1 MKPIYKTF
9 SLVAAI
15 AVLSISLFSFNS
27 DVKKSTAASY
37 TITLLSIED
46 GGTNDTWTW
55 SVSNPNPGNGDNGT
69 LQDISHWSLPLCP
82 NAEAAIVSAAY
93 STNGVTWISVSPTM
107 DRDPS
112 IRTCTTNDVLKFDF
126 GTSGTAPTYYRITFN
141 KYFAVDPMAVSYI
154 KTGGGLKGCNLY
166 MYSGIGCTEIPTGPR
181 ND

>member
-1 MKPIYKTF
+1 MKQFSKTF
-9 SLVAAI
+9 SLFVAI
-15 AVLSISLFSFNS
+15 AVLSISFFSFS
-27 DVKKSTAASY
+27 SEVKTPTAASY
-37 TITLLSIED
+37 IINLLSIED

-55 SVSNPNPGNGDNGT
+55 SVTNPCPGNGSDGT

-93 STNGVTWISVSPTM
+93 STDGVNWISVAPTM

-141 KYFAVDPMAVSYI
+141 RYFAVDPMAVSYI

-166 MYSGIGCTEIPTGPR
+166 MYAGIGCTEIPTGPR

>member
-1 MKPIYKTF
+1 MKPLYKTF
-9 SLVAAI
+9 FLIAAI
-15 AVLSISLFSFNS
+15 TVVSISLFSFNS
-27 DVKKSTAASY
+27 IVKKPTATSY
-37 TITLLSIED
+37 IITLLGIED

-93 STNGVTWISVSPTM
+93 STDGINWISVSPTM

-126 GTSGTAPTYYRITFN
+126 GTTGTAPTYYRITFN
-141 KYFAVDPMAVSYI
+141 KYFAVDPMA
-154 KTGGGLKGCNLY
+154 
-166 MYSGIGCTEIPTGPR
+166 
-181 ND
+181 